1 MQTAVDAL
9 LADPSPERL
18 YAARRAWTEARP
30 AYLRTEAFQFYAG
43 PVDAPGGP
51 AAPAERLADRPSLP
65 RRPPRRSLGPARLPQ
80 PRPAQPGGGA
90 RPRSRPAGTRS
101 STCSGT
107 RRATGPSPTFVAG
120 EGTNDRRRDYLAA
133 VAQLLVNDLGLLVAA
148 WAPDTNNYRAAVEA
162 MDQRN
167 AVGRAFNGMTVLA
180 GYEIPLRRIGAGLF
194 PANANFQQSPFSD
207 TSAADNRFAFE
218 GARAV
223 YTDAGFDDLLS
234 GIDPALAAEVH
245 AAFERADAALVPL
258 DAPPYD
264 RFLAPPPGSPERA
277 DGRGRGARPDRS
289 RPRAAPGGQPPRR
302 ARGRPRALS
311 PDLARLT
318 TASQAQAKASIPA
331 PTDAKRRGPH
341 TTRTQR
347 GITMLTRCLLAS
359 TALALA
365 GAAQAQDILPV
376 VDVATEA
383 ANDLRG
389 VTFAADGKI
398 YVSGHKGDVETE
410 TATVIGRFN
419 ADGTPDAAF
428 GEDGFVEVDLAP
440 GRVEQS
446 LAVAELSG
454 GDVVAVVNAVDEDGG
469 QSVYLLRFDC
479 ERHAE
484 GRRRLGRRWRCCRSG
499 LRLGQCRQRQL
510 PRCRGTPR
518 GHRLGSAGRRDLRR
532 GEARGRGLRR
542 RGRRHRPH
550 RQRPLRRA
558 ASRRRRKPRSGFQRR
573 RALHLP
579 LGADLRRRRPARR
592 RRSRRLDHERRLHQP
607 RRDAAATTSS

>member
-1 MQTAVDAL
+1 M
-9 LADPSPERL
+9 
-18 YAARRAWTEARP
+18 
-30 AYLRTEAFQFYAG
+30 
-43 PVDAPGGP
+43 
-51 AAPAERLADRPSLP
+51 
-65 RRPPRRSLGPARLPQ
+65 
-80 PRPAQPGGGA
+80 
-90 RPRSRPAGTRS
+90 
-101 STCSGT
+101 
-107 RRATGPSPTFVAG
+107 
-120 EGTNDRRRDYLAA
+120 
-133 VAQLLVNDLGLLVAA
+133 AQLLVNDLGLLVAA
-148 WAPDTNNYRAAVEA
+148 WSPDTNNYRAAVEA

-234 GIDPALAAEVH
+234 GIDPALAAEVARRIRARRRRAR
-245 AAFERADAALVPL
+245 AARRAALRPL
-258 DAPPYD
+258 
-264 RFLAPPPGSPERA
+264 PGAAARQPRTRC
-277 DGRGRGARPDRS
+277 GRGRGARPDRS
-289 RPRAAPGGQPPRR
+289 RPRAAPGGQPARR

-365 GAAQAQDILPV
+365 GAAQAHDILPV
-376 VDVATEA
+376 VDVVTEA

-410 TATVIGRFN
+410 TTTVIGRFN

-469 QSVYLLRFDC
+469 QSVYLLRFDS
-479 ERHAE
+479 
-484 GRRRLGRRWRCCRSG
+484 SG
-499 LRLGQCRQRQL
+499 
-510 PRCRGTPR
+510 
-518 GHRLGSAGRRDLRR
+518 
-532 GEARGRGLRR
+532 ARK
-542 RGRRHRPH
+542 
-550 RQRPLRRA
+550 A
-558 ASRRRRKPRSGFQRR
+558 
-573 RALHLP
+573 
-579 LGADLRRRRPARR
+579 GADWGGDGGVVEVVFGWANADNDSFPGVEAPPEDTAWDLLVDATSGEEKLVVAGFGAAADDTGRTDNDRYVARLLAADGSPDPAFNGGAPSPTTRRRPSTTAGGAPASKPTAR
-592 RRSRRLDHERRLHQP
+592 S
-607 RRDAAATTSS
+607 